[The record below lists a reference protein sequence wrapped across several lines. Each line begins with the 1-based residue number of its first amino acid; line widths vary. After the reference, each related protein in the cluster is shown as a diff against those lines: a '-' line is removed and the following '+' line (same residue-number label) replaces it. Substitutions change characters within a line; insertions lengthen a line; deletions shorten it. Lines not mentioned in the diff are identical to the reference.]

1 MITLASEVG
10 VYDYE
15 QTVAVDTQTGELI
28 MPDEVHER
36 VKSQHPYK
44 EWLNKNIVRLKS
56 DLTEPEK
63 AVSLNAASRK
73 IYQKLFQVTNEERSD
88 VIRVLAESAQE
99 ATGSMGD
106 DTPMAVLSTRHRQM
120 SDYFRQQFAQVTNP
134 PIDPL
139 REQIVMSLETYF
151 GTEGSLF
158 EPNEGMAKS
167 IVVDSPVLSTEKF
180 QRLILMDDAD
190 FASHTIDITYNKDD
204 SLQDCIVAICAEAG
218 NITKDRLPV
227 QALLATGAVHHH
239 LTKLGLRCDANIVVD
254 TGTARDSHQFAVLV
268 GYGATA
274 VHPYLAYECIIE
286 MADSGQINADIN
298 ILLRQY
304 RKGVNKGLYKIISKM
319 GISTIHSYRG
329 GKMINA
335 FY

>member
-1 MITLASEVG
+1 
-10 VYDYE
+10 
-15 QTVAVDTQTGELI
+15 
-28 MPDEVHER
+28 MPDEVHDR
-36 VKSQHPYK
+36 IKSQHPYK
-44 EWLNKNIVRLKS
+44 EWLNKNMVRLQS
-56 DLTEPEK
+56 GLTEPEK
-63 AVSLNAASRK
+63 TVTLNAASRK
-73 IYQKLFQVTNEERSD
+73 IYQKLFQVTNEERTD

-180 QRLILMDDAD
+180 QRLTSMDDTD
-190 FASHTIDITYNKDD
+190 FASHLIDITYEKDS
-204 SLQDCIVAICAEAG
+204 SLEARLVDICDEAEKSVRSGATILVLSDR
-218 NITKDRLPV
+218 NITKERLPV

-239 LTKLGLRCDANIVVD
+239 LTKICLLY
-254 TGTARDSHQFAVLV
+254 TSPSPRDQ
-268 GYGATA
+268 
-274 VHPYLAYECIIE
+274 
-286 MADSGQINADIN
+286 
-298 ILLRQY
+298 
-304 RKGVNKGLYKIISKM
+304 
-319 GISTIHSYRG
+319 RG
-329 GKMINA
+329 SRMPSSA
-335 FY
+335 